1 MSPAMAEHRFR
12 QLWVMP
18 RTVGLVLAAS
28 SLSRAFYLPGIAP
41 IEYSEDSPVEL
52 KVNKLT
58 SVKTQLPYR
67 YYTLPYCQP
76 RDIVESV
83 ENLGEILAGDTIE
96 NSPYD
101 IRMLQN
107 SSCKVLCKMPL
118 PQESKDK
125 FKSMIDDEY
134 LVNWIVDNLPAAT
147 RYVRRGVGGGEF
159 TYMNGFPVGIVR
171 SGRYYI
177 HNHVKLDLKY
187 HASPNEYLGYR
198 LVGFEVEPH
207 SMTQATRNDPT
218 DPSGMSASCQEEVAY
233 PVFDL
238 DMNSD
243 IVYTYDV
250 TWSESPVRWA
260 YRWDNYLKMAGGQIH
275 WFSILNSLMI
285 MLFLSGMVAMILLR
299 TLHRDITKYNE
310 LATAEESMEETG
322 WKLVHGDVFRKPKHS
337 KLLAVA
343 VGSGVQILGMSVVTL
358 IFALLG
364 FLSPAHRG
372 GLLQSMMLLFTFM
385 GVFAGYTS
393 ARLYKVFG
401 GEDWKLTTLF
411 TAFMFPG
418 AFFSVFF
425 VLNLFIWGQKSS
437 GAVPFTTMFALL
449 VLWFGIS
456 VPLVFL
462 GSYFGFRKPAT
473 TLPVR
478 TNQIPRQIPAQPWFI
493 QPLFTSLVGGVLPF
507 GAVFTELFFI
517 MSSLWQHQFYYLFGF
532 LALVLVIL
540 IVTCAEISIALTY
553 FQLTSEDYNWWWRS
567 FFSSASS
574 ALYVFLY
581 SILYF
586 SSRLQIEKP
595 VSQLIYFGY
604 MFLLSMIFFLLT
616 GSIGTMASFGF
627 VKAIYSSIKID

>member
-1 MSPAMAEHRFR
+1 MSCAMAECWH
-12 QLWVMP
+12 WVP
-18 RTVGLVLAAS
+18 RCSTGFVLLSFTVCN
-28 SLSRAFYLPGIAP
+28 AFYLPGVAP
-41 IEYSEDSPVEL
+41 IEYSDGAPVEL

-67 YYTLPYCQP
+67 YYVLPYCQP
-76 RDIVESV
+76 SAIQESV
-83 ENLGEILAGDTIE
+83 ENLGEILAGDLIE
-96 NSPYD
+96 NSPYE
-101 IRMLQN
+101 INMMSNLT
-107 SSCKVLCKMPL
+107 CKVLCKMQL
-118 PQESKDK
+118 TKENKDK

-147 RYVRRGVGGGEF
+147 RYVRRGIGGGDF
-159 TYMNGFPVGIVR
+159 TYMNGFPVGIER
-171 SGRYYI
+171 GNRYYV

-187 HASPNEYLGYR
+187 HASPNEYEGYR
-198 LVGFEVEPH
+198 IVGFEVEPH
-207 SMTQATRNDPT
+207 SMTQATRNDASE
-218 DPSGMSASCQEEVAY
+218 PSGMKAMCQDDAVY

-238 DMNSD
+238 DMHD
-243 IVYTYDV
+243 EIIYTYDV
-250 TWSESPVRWA
+250 QWSESDIRWA
-260 YRWDNYLKMAGGQIH
+260 LRWDNYLKMSGGQIH

-310 LATAEESMEETG
+310 LATAEEAAEETG
-322 WKLVHGDVFRKPKHS
+322 WKLVHGDVFRKPRHS
-337 KLLAVA
+337 KLLAVS
-343 VGSGVQILGMSVVTL
+343 VGSGMQMLGMSVVTL

-385 GVFAGYTS
+385 GVFAGYVA
-393 ARLYKVFG
+393 ARMYKVFNG
-401 GEDWKLTTLF
+401 DDWKTTTLL
-411 TAFMFPG
+411 TAMLYPG
-418 AFFSVFF
+418 IFFSVFF

-437 GAVPFTTMFALL
+437 GAVPFTTMFAVLI
-449 VLWFGIS
+449 LWFGIS

-462 GSYFGFRKPAT
+462 GFYFGFKKGNIE
-473 TLPVR
+473 LPVR

-493 QPLFTSLVGGVLPF
+493 QPVFTSLVGGVLPF

-540 IVTCAEISIALTY
+540 MVTCAEISIALTY

-567 FFSSASS
+567 FFASASS

-595 VSQLIYFGY
+595 VPTLLYFGY
-604 MFLLSMIFFLLT
+604 MSLISIIFFLLT
-616 GSIGTMASFGF
+616 GSIGTCASFYF